1 MSNLSKAEIRKDQ
14 VQDSIEAATHAA
26 GQVSNIVITAVGDVV
41 KAIGGFATDLF
52 EIREAARR
60 PAARGRRG
68 GRRAFIVTRLLGA
81 VLVGEEERNEALASR
96 SDSNGSARLHRV
108 RRGAGAGRPLSGRR
122 TTMSE
127 QPAGP
132 A

>member
-41 KAIGGFATDLF
+41 KALGGFATDLF

-60 PAARGRRG
+60 AR
-68 GRRAFIVTRLLGA
+68 V
-81 VLVGEEERNEALASR
+81 EHDPDE
-96 SDSNGSARLHRV
+96 D
-108 RRGAGAGRPLSGRR
+108 
-122 TTMSE
+122 
-127 QPAGP
+127 
-132 A
+132 

>member
-26 GQVSNIVITAVGDVV
+26 GQVSGIVITAVGDVV

-60 PAARGRRG
+60 ARAEHG
-68 GRRAFIVTRLLGA
+68 VDHDD
-81 VLVGEEERNEALASR
+81 V
-96 SDSNGSARLHRV
+96 
-108 RRGAGAGRPLSGRR
+108 
-122 TTMSE
+122 
-127 QPAGP
+127 
-132 A
+132 

>member
-52 EIREAARR
+52 EIREAARK
-60 PAARGRRG
+60 ARTDMG
-68 GRRAFIVTRLLGA
+68 VD
-81 VLVGEEERNEALASR
+81 
-96 SDSNGSARLHRV
+96 SDDA
-108 RRGAGAGRPLSGRR
+108 
-122 TTMSE
+122 
-127 QPAGP
+127 
-132 A
+132 

>member
-26 GQVSNIVITAVGDVV
+26 GQVSSIVITAVGDVV

-60 PAARGRRG
+60 AR
-68 GRRAFIVTRLLGA
+68 VEHTDEDL
-81 VLVGEEERNEALASR
+81 EA
-96 SDSNGSARLHRV
+96 
-108 RRGAGAGRPLSGRR
+108 
-122 TTMSE
+122 
-127 QPAGP
+127 
-132 A
+132 

>member
-60 PAARGRRG
+60 AR
-68 GRRAFIVTRLLGA
+68 AEHDA
-81 VLVGEEERNEALASR
+81 E
-96 SDSNGSARLHRV
+96 D
-108 RRGAGAGRPLSGRR
+108 
-122 TTMSE
+122 
-127 QPAGP
+127 
-132 A
+132 

>member
-60 PAARGRRG
+60 AR
-68 GRRAFIVTRLLGA
+68 V
-81 VLVGEEERNEALASR
+81 EH
-96 SDSNGSARLHRV
+96 SDD
-108 RRGAGAGRPLSGRR
+108 
-122 TTMSE
+122 E
-127 QPAGP
+127 D
-132 A
+132 

>member
-26 GQVSNIVITAVGDVV
+26 GQVSTIVITAVGDVV

-60 PAARGRRG
+60 AR
-68 GRRAFIVTRLLGA
+68 V
-81 VLVGEEERNEALASR
+81 EH
-96 SDSNGSARLHRV
+96 SDD
-108 RRGAGAGRPLSGRR
+108 
-122 TTMSE
+122 E
-127 QPAGP
+127 D
-132 A
+132 